1 MHVFLETDRLVLR
14 RFTEADVDNLVELD
28 SDPEVMRYLTGG
40 RPTPREDIE
49 NEVLPSWLGYYDR
62 YEGFGFWA
70 AIEKS
75 TGDFLGWFHFRPPKK
90 DSRPG
95 ELELGYRLRRSA
107 WGKGY
112 ATEGSRA
119 LVRKGFTELGVLRV
133 AAFTMA
139 VNAASR
145 RVMEKSGLA
154 FVRTFHQDWPDPI
167 PGTEE
172 GEVEYAVDR
181 ADWESEPTA
190 EESRRDQDRENGS
203 GTGTPRAGREA
214 PVPGTSWAGPCPATP
229 PASAAMPDD
238 VALPPAES
246 LAEAQRLLDAG
257 HAFHAHEVLEGTWK
271 AAPDSERE
279 LWRGLAQLAVGLTH
293 IRRGNAVGAVQLA
306 AACGRSHRRLCRG
319 SAVRVDAARL
329 AAWAR
334 DSGRTG
340 GAGWPGGPGA
350 GGSDDPAARL
360 SRRRRNS
367 LARKDEAGLLR

>member
-49 NEVLPSWLGYYDR
+49 NDVLPSWLGYYDR

-95 ELELGYRLRRSA
+95 EFELGYRLRRSA

-133 AAFTMA
+133 VAFTMA
-139 VNAASR
+139 VNRASR

-181 ADWESEPTA
+181 ADWESQPPA
-190 EESRRDQDRENGS
+190 EESGREQDRE
-203 GTGTPRAGREA
+203 RDRDAAGRPRSARPRDELGRPLPRDA
-214 PVPGTSWAGPCPATP
+214 AGA
-229 PASAAMPDD
+229 AAMPDD
-238 VALPPAES
+238 LALPPAES

-293 IRRGNAVGAVQLA
+293 IRRGNAVGAVQLLRRA
-306 AACGRSHRRLCRG
+306 ADRIEGYAEDPPYG
-319 SAVRVDAARL
+319 VDAARL
-329 AAWAR
+329 VAWAR
-334 DSGRTG
+334 DLALRVERDGL
-340 GAGWPGGPGA
+340 A
-350 GGSDDPAARL
+350 DLAAEDL
-360 SRRRRNS
+360 TTP
-367 LARKDEAGLLR
+367 LRV